1 MPNNCLGKQEKPR
14 SGRIKFKLIAS
25 AVVLLVLA
33 LGFNALLSMSSLEKL
48 YVGSIA
54 SEYQVVGRDL
64 QRKLDQ
70 ALRFGKNIHKF
81 VGMNRL
87 LEETKDNLTSKIEL
101 RQTLKADAAGRGG
114 TETINVSVVLPD
126 GQILYSADE
135 QRVGGMLAAP
145 VAAQADE
152 ANHQDSLYVKYK
164 GEYYIT
170 LPVHGMDQRQA
181 ASVVM
186 SFHQRQIAPFLDAI
200 VRRNAVLISIILLG
214 STLLLI
220 ALLHFAAPPA
230 AASAAQ
236 FPRTRI
242 SVLIFAV
249 IGAAQI
255 GFSALQTNDFK
266 DHYLLIAKN
275 KAEIMST
282 LLRDDIEYLL
292 GKGIRIDKLVKM
304 DVLMGEILQ
313 TSPEIADIT
322 IYNNEWQPLYVAGKA
337 GMVDFQKATD
347 EDKKPVV
354 ISRQPSDPVYTLQ
367 LDIRKDGQ
375 VEGVLRTTIAK
386 QVVYGEIWDSVL
398 DSLTVLFISI
408 LFLVELLILTLQFI
422 GRQLDDHG
430 HQGSLD
436 YSIMRP
442 AAFLFLFGVDIGISF
457 IPLYMEDLYEPM
469 FGLSRDMAMGI
480 PISVRVFFTGVSI
493 FLGGNWG
500 DKRRWHEPFLVGL
513 FLTGAG
519 FLHAWLAP
527 DAIHFILSQAV
538 LGLGYGL
545 SLIAAQ
551 LFVIAYTD
559 DSNRA
564 AGLAQLWAGVY
575 AGSICGGA
583 AGAMLAERIGYRQVF
598 LVGAIV
604 LFLVIPYTLIFMRA
618 SIRKPA
624 KAAAATSAPRLRVG
638 QLARFLADRN
648 VASLILFGSIPT
660 AIALV
665 GFLDYFSPIYLNR
678 IGASQSNIGRI
689 LMIYGGCLIY
699 MAPFISRYVDASQG
713 KKSYIVLSGVL
724 GGAAFVFFWFFQG
737 MLATCVAVLLL
748 GVSSSFG
755 FAAKS
760 AYGLKLDAAQQL
772 GVGRAMGIYST
783 ADRVGQVLGPITFG
797 WILMAAGAA
806 RGVIYFGL
814 IYLVVTLLFSLA
826 AQNDRG
832 MNAAAGEKG

>member
-1 MPNNCLGKQEKPR
+1 MQ
-14 SGRIKFKLIAS
+14 FKLIAS
-25 AVVLLVLA
+25 AVGLLVLA

-87 LEETKDNLTSKIEL
+87 LEETKDNLAGKIEL
-101 RQTLKADAAGRGG
+101 RQTLKADAAAHVGA
-114 TETINVSVVLPD
+114 ETINVSVVLPD

-135 QRVGGMLAAP
+135 RQVGGMLAGP
-145 VAAQADE
+145 VAAQVDAG
-152 ANHQDSLYVKYK
+152 NHQDSLYVKHK
-164 GEYYIT
+164 GQYYIT
-170 LPVHGMDQRQA
+170 LPVHGMDQKQA

-186 SFHQRQIAPFLDAI
+186 SFHQRQIAPFLDA
-200 VRRNAVLISIILLG
+200 VLRRNVILISIILLA
-214 STLLLI
+214 STLVLI
-220 ALLHFAAPPA
+220 TLLHFAAPA
-230 AASAAQ
+230 VARAAQ
-236 FPRTRI
+236 FPRMRI
-242 SVLIFAV
+242 SVLIFVV
-249 IGAAQI
+249 IGGAQI
-255 GFSALQTNDFK
+255 CFSVLQTNDFK

-275 KAEIMST
+275 KADIMSS

-292 GKGIRIDKLVKM
+292 GKGIRIDKLVKI
-304 DVLMGEILQ
+304 DVVMGEIIQ
-313 TSPEIADIT
+313 SSPEVSDIT
-322 IYNNEWQPLYVAGKA
+322 IYNSDKQPLYVASKA
-337 GMVDFQKATD
+337 GVVDFQKTVD
-347 EDKKPVV
+347 PDKKQAAD
-354 ISRQPSDPVYTLQ
+354 SRRPSDPAYSVQ
-367 LDIRKDGQ
+367 LDIRKEGQ
-375 VEGVLRTTIAK
+375 VEGVLRTDISK
-386 QVVYGEIWDSVL
+386 EVVYAEIWDSVL

-408 LFLVELLILTLQFI
+408 LFLAELLILTLQFI
-422 GRQLDDHG
+422 GRQLDG
-430 HQGSLD
+430 AGLGGSLD
-436 YSIMRP
+436 YAIMRP

-457 IPLYMEDLYEPM
+457 IPLYMEDLYQPM
-469 FGLSRDMAMGI
+469 YGLSRDMAMGI

-500 DKRRWHEPFLVGL
+500 DKRGWQEPFVVGL

-527 DAIHFILSQAV
+527 DAIHFIFSQAV

-551 LFVIAYTD
+551 LFVIAYTN

-598 LVGAIV
+598 LIGAIV

-618 SIRKPA
+618 GIRKPA
-624 KAAAATSAPRLRVG
+624 KAAATQSAPRLRVG

-678 IGASQSNIGRI
+678 IGASQSNIGRV

-699 MAPFISRYVDASQG
+699 VAPFISKYVDASQG
-713 KKSYIVLSGVL
+713 KKSYIVLSGML

-737 MLATCVAVLLL
+737 MLATSVAVFLL

-760 AYGLKLDAAQQL
+760 AYGLKLEAAQQL

-783 ADRVGQVLGPITFG
+783 ADRVGQVLGPVTFG
-797 WILMAAGAA
+797 WILIAAGAGKGA
-806 RGVIYFGL
+806 IYFGL
-814 IYLVVTLLFSLA
+814 IYLGVTLLFSLA

-832 MNAAAGEKG
+832 INAAARERA

>member
-1 MPNNCLGKQEKPR
+1 MNNCPGKREKPR
-14 SGRIKFKLIAS
+14 SGRIKIKLIAS
-25 AVVLLVLA
+25 AFVLLVLA

-70 ALRFGKNIHKF
+70 ALRFGKNIYKF

-101 RQTLKADAAGRGG
+101 RQTLKADAAGSSGR
-114 TETINVSVVLPD
+114 EAINVSVVLPG

-135 QRVGGMLAAP
+135 QRVGGMLAAA
-145 VAAQADE
+145 VVAQAGE
-152 ANHQDSLYVKYK
+152 ASSKDSLYVKHK

-170 LPVHGMDQRQA
+170 LPVHGMDQKQA

-200 VRRNAVLISIILLG
+200 LRRNVILISIILLG
-214 STLLLI
+214 STLVLI
-220 ALLHFAAPPA
+220 ALLHLAAPA
-230 AASAAQ
+230 VASAAQ
-236 FPRTRI
+236 FPRMRI
-242 SVLIFAV
+242 SVLIFVV

-255 GFSALQTNDFK
+255 CFSALQTNDFK

-275 KAEIMST
+275 KAEILTT

-292 GKGIRIDKLVKM
+292 DKGIRIDKLVKM
-304 DVLMGEILQ
+304 DVLMGEIIQ
-313 TSPEIADIT
+313 SSPEIADIT
-322 IYNNEWQPLYVAGKA
+322 IYNSDKQPLYVAGRA
-337 GMVDFQKATD
+337 GVVDFQKSAD
-347 EDKKPVV
+347 QDKKQAAV
-354 ISRQPSDPVYTLQ
+354 SQRPSDPAYSVQ
-367 LDIRKDGQ
+367 LDIRKEGQ
-375 VEGVLRTTIAK
+375 VEGVLRTDISK
-386 QVVYGEIWDSVL
+386 EVVYGEIWDSVL

-408 LFLVELLILTLQFI
+408 LFLAELLILTLQFI
-422 GRQLDDHG
+422 GRQLDG
-430 HQGSLD
+430 AGLGGSLD

-457 IPLYMEDLYEPM
+457 IPLYMEDLYQPLL
-469 FGLSRDMAMGI
+469 GLSRDMAMGI

-500 DKRRWHEPFLVGL
+500 DKRGWHEPFLIGL

-551 LFVIAYTD
+551 LFIIAYTNE
-559 DSNRA
+559 SNRA
-564 AGLAQLWAGVY
+564 VGLAQLWAGVY

-598 LVGAIV
+598 LIGAIV
-604 LFLVIPYTLIFMRA
+604 LFLVIPYALIFMRA
-618 SIRKPA
+618 GIRKPA
-624 KAAAATSAPRLRVG
+624 RAAAARSAPKLSVG
-638 QLARFLADRN
+638 QLARFLANRN

-678 IGASQSNIGRI
+678 IGTSQSNIGRI
-689 LMIYGGCLIY
+689 LMIYGACLIY
-699 MAPFISRYVDASQG
+699 AAPFISKYVDASNG
-713 KKSYIVLSGVL
+713 KKIYIVVSGLL
-724 GGAAFVFFWFFQG
+724 GGAAFVFFYLFKG
-737 MLATCVAVLLL
+737 ILATSIAVFLL
-748 GVSSSFG
+748 GISSSFG

-760 AYGLKLDAAQQL
+760 AYGLKLDAAREL
-772 GVGRAMGIYST
+772 GAGRSMGIYST
-783 ADRVGQVLGPITFG
+783 ADRVGQVLGPVTFG
-797 WILMAAGAA
+797 WILIAAGAA
-806 RGVIYFGL
+806 EGVIYFGL
-814 IYLVVTLLFSLA
+814 IYLGVTLLFSLA
-826 AQNDRG
+826 AQNDRS
-832 MNAAAGEKG
+832 MDPPAGEKA